1 MARVSKKSPIGLDKK
16 ASEQLVT
23 QLNDLLANYQVFY
36 MNVRGF
42 HWNVK
47 GDNFFELHLKFEEI
61 YNDLLVKVDELA
73 ERILTLG
80 YQPDHAYSVYAKKA
94 QIKEAID
101 VTDGKAC
108 VEGVLSGL
116 SIILLKQREIL
127 ELASNAN
134 DEGTGSQMSDY
145 IKEQEKTIWML
156 NAYLGK

>member
-1 MARVSKKSPIGLDKK
+1 MAKPSKQSPIGLDKK
-16 ASEQLVT
+16 ASEQLVA

-61 YNDLLVKVDELA
+61 YNDLLTKVDELA

-80 YQPDHAYSVYAKKA
+80 YQPDHAYSVYAKKSA
-94 QIKEAID
+94 IKEAID
-101 VTDGKAC
+101 VSDGKTCMEKILEAFA
-108 VEGVLSGL
+108 
-116 SIILLKQREIL
+116 IILPKQRELL
-127 ELASNAN
+127 ELASNSG
-134 DEGTGSQMSDY
+134 DEGTNSQMSDY
-145 IKEQEKTIWML
+145 IKEQEKTIWMF

>member
-80 YQPDHAYSVYAKKA
+80 YQPDHAYSVYAQKA